1 MTGKATFIMATR
13 NQRGR
18 QAGHGQA
25 TLQARCLE
33 TEEAV
38 NQGYLC
44 LNSKFETSLSYVRS
58 WSLSQKKREK
68 DTLHLLVPP
77 SCS

>member
-38 NQGYLC
+38 NQGYPC
-44 LNSKFETSLSYVRS
+44 LNSKFETSLSYVR
-58 WSLSQKKREK
+58 
-68 DTLHLLVPP
+68 LHLKRRGKKIPFT
-77 SCS
+77 S